1 MKIPCVRD
9 NNKTYHLMHPPPH
22 ITLASHRYIA
32 QKILQLHAPQYTER
46 CRLPRRR
53 FQKIHLTLKYKVLFN
68 TCLKSFSKH
77 LKHYFM
83 TITPN
88 QRLAIIFI
96 TVACLLSVPLIAM
109 QFSTEVNWDLF
120 DFVVAGVLLL
130 GTGQLIELAIRKV
143 RGTAY
148 RLAVCAGI
156 LFVLFIIWAELAVG
170 VFGTP
175 FAGS

>member
-1 MKIPCVRD
+1 
-9 NNKTYHLMHPPPH
+9 
-22 ITLASHRYIA
+22 
-32 QKILQLHAPQYTER
+32 
-46 CRLPRRR
+46 
-53 FQKIHLTLKYKVLFN
+53 
-68 TCLKSFSKH
+68 
-77 LKHYFM
+77 M

-109 QFSTEVNWDLF
+109 QFTTEVDWSLF

-130 GTGQLIELAIRKV
+130 GTGLLIELAIRKV
-143 RGTAY
+143 RGTTY
-148 RLAVCAGI
+148 RLALCAGI
-156 LFVLFIIWAELAVG
+156 LLVLFLTWAELAVG